1 MIYRYVEQDAVQVF
15 YGDYN
20 ILYGPNGVDLSVFKC
35 TSSAID
41 KPLERS
47 FSSIYK
53 WLQRGFRVD
62 PETYVMTAHALVNW
76 EVEGDLWEL
85 MMIHSTDDWQKY
97 MQAALERGW
106 PLAILVQT
114 REKIRNEIQHG
125 ADQATP
131 SIQRGGADQATPSI
145 QRETNYIEQDESE
158 EIENPNIRPQGLADE
173 EERIHSIVD

>member
-1 MIYRYVEQDAVQVF
+1 MIYRYVEQDAVSSIF
-15 YGDYN
+15 GDYN
-20 ILYGPNGVDLSVFKC
+20 VLYGPNGLDLSAFKC

-47 FSSIYK
+47 FGSICK

-62 PETYVMTAHALVNW
+62 PLTHVMTVQSLVNW
-76 EVEGDLWEL
+76 EVESDLWEL

-114 REKIRNEIQHG
+114 R
-125 ADQATP
+125 
-131 SIQRGGADQATPSI
+131 
-145 QRETNYIEQDESE
+145 
-158 EIENPNIRPQGLADE
+158 
-173 EERIHSIVD
+173 